1 MKQLFAY
8 LFILMSLVCKAQEIS
23 KVNVFHLQRGSF
35 RYIRIEEGNI
45 RAAATTKFTITDI
58 DCLRRIDSLIQDG
71 EELKQNL
78 KVSSIFMLCEIIY
91 AHGERKILLFE
102 DRINGVLKLGSK
114 VFKNIIGLDGII
126 IFCKPEEVSLLDGSK
141 TRCFKN

>member
-8 LFILMSLVCKAQEIS
+8 SFILMSLFCKAQKIS
-23 KVNVFHLQRGSF
+23 KINVFHLQKGGF

-45 RAAATTKFTITDI
+45 RAVATTKFTITDI
-58 DCLRRIDSLIQDG
+58 DCLSKIDSLIQNG

-91 AHGERKILLFE
+91 SHGERKILLFE
-102 DRINGVLKLGSK
+102 DRMNGVLKLGPK

-126 IFCKPEEVSLLDGSK
+126 LFCKPEQISL
-141 TRCFKN
+141 